1 MRVVVDTNV
10 LVSAFR
16 KRPSVPG
23 RVLDLLLTRALVV
36 LYDNRIVEEYAE
48 VLSRPRFA
56 FERGDIALFLDFIEH
71 AGEYVASP
79 ALDLTLP
86 DPTDL
91 PFLEVAASGHADA
104 LITGNIRDFRP
115 TRGHHS
121 VTICSPADFLRRLM
135 T

>member
-16 KRPSVPG
+16 KPPSVPG
-23 RVLDLLLTRALVV
+23 RVLDLVLTRALVV
-36 LYDNRIVEEYAE
+36 LYDNRILEEYAE

-56 FERGDIALFLDFIEH
+56 FDPQDIALFLDFVDH
-71 AGEYVASP
+71 AGECVATH

-91 PFLEVAASGHADA
+91 PFLEVAASGRADA
-104 LITGNIRDFRP
+104 LITGNLRDFRP
-115 TRGHHS
+115 VRGRHS
-121 VTICSPADFLRRLM
+121 VMISSPADFLLRLA
-135 T
+135 

>member
-36 LYDNRIVEEYAE
+36 LYDNRIVEEYAD

-56 FERGDIALFLDFIEH
+56 FDPHDIALFLDFVEH
-71 AGEYVASP
+71 GREYIAAEPLNLV
-79 ALDLTLP
+79 LP
-86 DPTDL
+86 DSTDL
-91 PFLEVAASGHADA
+91 PFLEVAAAGDADA
-104 LITGNIRDFRP
+104 LITGNARDFKP
-115 TRGHHS
+115 KRGHHS
-121 VTICSPADFLRRLM
+121 VNICSPADFFRRLV
-135 T
+135 